1 MEVVEEH
8 RTVEAVLCEDCG
20 KIHAANKCGEE
31 TYVNVPFSLIDMLL
45 FSTALSFKDVSYIS
59 FYRLLIAKGIAL
71 IM

>member
-31 TYVNVPFSLIDMLL
+31 TYVCVQRYLTDML
-45 FSTALSFKDVSYIS
+45 
-59 FYRLLIAKGIAL
+59 
-71 IM
+71 